1 MGRKNNGKPPAE
13 CFRDNP
19 LHRLTA
25 GKLPD
30 KRTACLMTTPHQN
43 AIGQLKT
50 LLLSGDPRFWE
61 LLAQATWSARD
72 FEELFLLSSLRKK
85 AHARKL
91 NPPQPPKDKL
101 RLAILGGYSL
111 YPLHELI
118 EHLCE
123 LENHPVEL
131 WQGDYDNYISEIMDE
146 ASGLYAFAPH
156 VVFLLPAERRCLYT
170 GKLTDP
176 RELAQAEAQR
186 VVDSL
191 LELTRKVN
199 ERTGAEVITTNFM
212 LPARHDLGAFRS
224 RTLGSDWSFRKW
236 VNLELGLAAPA
247 YLHLCDWEFL
257 ANRIGGLAAR
267 DERSWFESKQPCSPA
282 LLVELAREA
291 ARLTGALKRAPK
303 KVLVLDLDNT
313 LWGGVVADDGL
324 EGIELGDTSPRGEAF
339 KAFQKYIVS
348 LKQRGVLLA
357 VCSKNDHAKAA
368 EPFEKHPDMVL
379 KMEDIVCF
387 KANWE
392 PKSENIR
399 AMAPELN
406 LGLDSFVFVDDNPAE
421 IEIVRQFAPEV
432 TTILLG
438 PDPSDYVAQLADC
451 RLFEPKNITGEDA
464 ERTSQY
470 RSDAQRKALAATVTD
485 MAAYLE
491 SLQMEAVISEFTPV
505 DVPRLSQL
513 INKSNQFNLTTR
525 RRSEAEVTAVMNDAG
540 FIGYSVRLKDRFGDH
555 GLIGIVIGE
564 QAGETMRVDT
574 WLMSCR
580 VLKRQVEEETLNELA
595 RLAAARGCTRLEGI
609 YLPTAKNEMVRDF
622 YGRMGFTLTAESQAK
637 HEFELQ
643 LESFQP
649 VPTKIKIIRRAYEPS

>member
-1 MGRKNNGKPPAE
+1 MDVAPLKN
-13 CFRDNP
+13 
-19 LHRLTA
+19 
-25 GKLPD
+25 
-30 KRTACLMTTPHQN
+30 
-43 AIGQLKT
+43 
-50 LLLSGDPRFWE
+50 LLLKGDPEFWSR
-61 LLAQATWSARD
+61 LKSLTKSAND

-85 AHARKL
+85 AHARNL
-91 NPPQPPKDKL
+91 ANPMPPKEKL
-101 RLAILGGYSL
+101 RLAIVGGYSL

-123 LENHPVEL
+123 VENLPVEL
-131 WQGDYDNYISEIMDE
+131 WQGDYDNYVSEIMDDDSE
-146 ASGLYAFAPH
+146 LYAFAPQ
-156 VVFLLPAERRCLYT
+156 VVVVLPAERRCLYT

-176 RELAQAEAQR
+176 RALVQAEAQR
-186 VVDSL
+186 AVDSI

-199 ERTGAEVITTNFM
+199 EKTRAEVITTNFM

-236 VNLELGLAAPA
+236 VNLELGLNAPSF
-247 YLHLCDWEFL
+247 LHICDWEFL
-257 ANRIGGLAAR
+257 ANRLGGLAAR
-267 DERSWFESKQPCSPA
+267 DERGWFESKQPCSSA
-282 LLVELAREA
+282 LLVELAREVA
-291 ARLTGALKRAPK
+291 QLIFSLKRAPK

-339 KAFQKYIVS
+339 KAFQKYIAS

-357 VCSKNDHAKAA
+357 VCSKNDLARAQ
-368 EPFEKHPDMVL
+368 EPFQKHPDMVL
-379 KMEDIVCF
+379 KLDDIVSF

-399 AMAPELN
+399 QMALELN

-421 IEIVRQFAPEV
+421 IEIVRQFVPEV

-438 PDPSDYVAQLADC
+438 PDPSAYVGQLADC
-451 RLFEPKNITGEDA
+451 RLFEPRSITSEDA

-470 RSDAQRKALAATVTD
+470 RSDAQRKTLEASVTD

-491 SLQMEAVISEFTPV
+491 SLQMVAVISEFAPV

-525 RRSEAEVTAVMNDAG
+525 RRSEAEVSAVMNDQN

-555 GLIGIVIGE
+555 GLISVVIGE
-564 QAGETMRVDT
+564 KVGDAMKVDT

-580 VLKRQVEEETLNELA
+580 VLKRGVEEETLNELV
-595 RLAAARGCTRLEGI
+595 RLAKMKSCTRLEGI
-609 YLPTAKNEMVRDF
+609 YLPTPKNEMVRDF
-622 YGRMGFTLTAESQAK
+622 YSRMGFTLTAESETKRA
-637 HEFELQ
+637 FELR
-643 LESFQP
+643 LEKFSP
-649 VPTKIKIIRRAYEPS
+649 RPTKIQIARHAYDPS